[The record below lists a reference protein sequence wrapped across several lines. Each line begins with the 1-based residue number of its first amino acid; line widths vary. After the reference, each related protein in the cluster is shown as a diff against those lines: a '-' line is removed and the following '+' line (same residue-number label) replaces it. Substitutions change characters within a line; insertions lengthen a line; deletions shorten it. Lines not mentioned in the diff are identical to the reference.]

1 MRVLKIYHRGS
12 GYGRVLTDAEP
23 EHHLGD
29 FIRLESAALP
39 DLAQLAADVLGD
51 EQPLLPPQHQ
61 RNLARWI
68 LRHGCERWGE
78 RPFHASRTYPNH
90 PSLSR
95 APGGTNSICSASNT
109 SPSSA
114 VGMSWRCQV

>member
-51 EQPLLPPQHQ
+51 EQPLLPPSHQ

-68 LRHGCERWGE
+68 VRCGCEKWGE
-78 RPFHASRTYPNH
+78 RPFLGEVA
-90 PSLSR
+90 R
-95 APGGTNSICSASNT
+95 ALIWQEK
-109 SPSSA
+109 SPA
-114 VGMSWRCQV
+114 G